1 MRRTISAFTAV
12 AAATVLAVLT
22 AFLPSL
28 PALTGPVVMSALV
41 VAFALT
47 WPVLITAAPR
57 WGVSAV
63 LGATGLASVWVVSLL
78 PAHAQFS
85 SAPTEL
91 WLAPVGGA
99 AALGILAMF
108 VIQTFTLPGGV
119 HRFMTTAMFSV
130 GSVIV
135 ATAAGWTLLL
145 RNKHEVANGM
155 LGVERITGVTWLML
169 TILAALA
176 AASLATL
183 LKSRLR
189 TRMVAIVV
197 AGTLVAVA
205 LQFLRPGPLSVP
217 AVLAGIVA
225 ALLVALTESFADSR
239 ELPTAARQH
248 PVSAVAVGSGTTIV
262 TGMVSYFVIHVLPW

>member
-1 MRRTISAFTAV
+1 FTAV

-41 VAFALT
+41 VTFALT

-63 LGATGLASVWVVSLL
+63 LGTTGLASVWVASLL

-108 VIQTFTLPGGV
+108 VIQTFTLPGEIG
-119 HRFMTTAMFSV
+119 RA
-130 GSVIV
+130 
-135 ATAAGWTLLL
+135 
-145 RNKHEVANGM
+145 
-155 LGVERITGVTWLML
+155 
-169 TILAALA
+169 
-176 AASLATL
+176 
-183 LKSRLR
+183 
-189 TRMVAIVV
+189 
-197 AGTLVAVA
+197 
-205 LQFLRPGPLSVP
+205 
-217 AVLAGIVA
+217 
-225 ALLVALTESFADSR
+225 
-239 ELPTAARQH
+239 
-248 PVSAVAVGSGTTIV
+248 
-262 TGMVSYFVIHVLPW
+262 HV